1 MINYTKSL
9 NKGQHHSDTIQ
20 FKTYRNKFNKL
31 KKIIKNKYY
40 HDLLYEH
47 RNNIKKTWEVLRNII
62 KKKNDKSNISDMF
75 RVGTKTLEDPKE
87 IANSFCKYF
96 TNIGPELS
104 KRIPAPHKT
113 YEQYMKSDPPR
124 NSLFFSPTD
133 SNEIEA
139 IIQIIKPK
147 KSTGQ
152 DNLSSYLLKELRSAI
167 STPLATIINKSME
180 QGFFP
185 EQLKIAKIIPIYKSK
200 EKDKFNNY
208 RPISLLSSIS
218 KIYEKV
224 IYKRIYTFVE
234 PSLYA
239 NQFGFRSKRS
249 TVHAVMELCTDIIES
264 LEKKQITMATFLDLS
279 KAFDTIDHNILINKL
294 YMYGI
299 RGIALDWFKS
309 YLTHRK
315 HFIQYKAHCSP
326 MNFIETGVP
335 QGSVLGP
342 LLFIIYTND
351 LPKCL
356 KNKNL
361 KCLLFADDTTIYETN
376 SEVTKLYDS
385 LNDNLNVLA
394 DWFRA
399 NKLSLNVNKTVYM
412 TFGNVKLH
420 TLNNP
425 ASSLKLGEEI
435 IKHVTVTQFLG
446 IYIDEN
452 LKWTEHI
459 KHVKSKLASSLYA
472 MRSTKHTLTEN
483 HLKTLYFSLF
493 QSYLEYGISIWGGAN
508 ETVIKPLK
516 IVQKKAIRIVSNSA
530 YNAHTYPIFKHLHI
544 LKFTDLHD
552 FDVLKFMFQ
561 YHHDGLPVSLNHL
574 FTTNANIHQHNTRHR
589 QDPHVVHRRTAFS
602 NKALFK
608 RVRNFG
614 IPFRKV

>member
-1 MINYTKSL
+1 
-9 NKGQHHSDTIQ
+9 
-20 FKTYRNKFNKL
+20 
-31 KKIIKNKYY
+31 
-40 HDLLYEH
+40 
-47 RNNIKKTWEVLRNII
+47 
-62 KKKNDKSNISDMF
+62 MF

-516 IVQKKAIRIVSNSA
+516 ILQ
-530 YNAHTYPIFKHLHI
+530 
-544 LKFTDLHD
+544 
-552 FDVLKFMFQ
+552 
-561 YHHDGLPVSLNHL
+561 
-574 FTTNANIHQHNTRHR
+574 
-589 QDPHVVHRRTAFS
+589 
-602 NKALFK
+602 
-608 RVRNFG
+608 
-614 IPFRKV
+614 